1 MIQYINWALWTY
13 TLSAWIFSRKKMGA
27 LVRYGGADF
36 LFSCCF
42 EMYLNYWNDELWLPT
57 WVKHSR
63 TERKATNK
71 QSIIKARLS
80 VLWLW
85 LVIIFL
91 LFLLLH
97 KTCSYIAL
105 NLAYLYQILWK
116 PAIFDC
122 FYLHYPNYLYT
133 LYISVNGL
141 NFKQESVNL
150 FPRMLLTYL
159 NEQGNL
165 LTHFRL
171 LYLVCT

>member
-1 MIQYINWALWTY
+1 MSFWTY
-13 TLSAWIFSRKKMGA
+13 TLSAWIFSRKKNW
-27 LVRYGGADF
+27 VRWFDMAGRGF
-36 LFSCCF
+36 LFVQGCF
-42 EMYLNYWNDELWLPT
+42 LVAWKCDYWNDELW
-57 WVKHSR
+57 VNSR

-71 QSIIKARLS
+71 QSIIEARLS

-97 KTCSYIAL
+97 KTCTSYIAL

-150 FPRMLLTYL
+150 FPRMLSTYL

>member
-1 MIQYINWALWTY
+1 MDIYTICMNIFEKKNW
-13 TLSAWIFSRKKMGA
+13 
-27 LVRYGGADF
+27 VRWFDMAGRGF
-36 LFSCCF
+36 LFVQGCLIVAWKCD
-42 EMYLNYWNDELWLPT
+42 YWNDEL

-71 QSIIKARLS
+71 QSIIEARLS

-150 FPRMLLTYL
+150 FPRMLSTYL

>member
-1 MIQYINWALWTY
+1 MDIYTICMNIFEKKNGCFGSIWRGGFFVFLLLRNVFKLLKWWTVTPY
-13 TLSAWIFSRKKMGA
+13 MSKAFSNGA
-27 LVRYGGADF
+27 K
-36 LFSCCF
+36 S
-42 EMYLNYWNDELWLPT
+42 
-57 WVKHSR
+57 S
-63 TERKATNK
+63 K

-80 VLWLW
+80 VLWLR

-91 LFLLLH
+91 LFLLFH

-105 NLAYLYQILWK
+105 NLAYLYQIHVLWK